1 MDGPAMSLVPG
12 LLVPAVSNILIPTG
26 STAKKFGDIWC
37 KIIVN
42 KFIIYTI
49 LIIIYS

>member
-26 STAKKFGDIWC
+26 STAKKSVIFGV
-37 KIIVN
+37 K
-42 KFIIYTI
+42 
-49 LIIIYS
+49 